1 MSHKLCCCLSF
12 HFQAAQI
19 GPKKEEKEKVNGRM
33 NKQVLEMNNS
43 QDLIVNSPPLAAA
56 HFLKNNCVVR
66 T

>member
-43 QDLIVNSPPLAAA
+43 QDLIVNSPLQLL
-56 HFLKNNCVVR
+56 HISLKITVL
-66 T
+66 

>member
-33 NKQVLEMNNS
+33 NKQVLEMINS
-43 QDLIVNSPPLAAA
+43 QDLIVNSPL
-56 HFLKNNCVVR
+56 
-66 T
+66 